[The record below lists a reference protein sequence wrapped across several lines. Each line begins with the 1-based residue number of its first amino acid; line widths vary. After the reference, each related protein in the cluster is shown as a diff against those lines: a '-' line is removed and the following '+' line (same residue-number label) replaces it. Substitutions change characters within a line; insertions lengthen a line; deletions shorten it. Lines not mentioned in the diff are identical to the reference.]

1 MPICLRLLAHKMVLA
16 DFLALSKLG
25 SNIAMS
31 NEIIDMTTSNS
42 IRVKLRL
49 TKGVCE
55 TFVRGIGKFH
65 GMKSAFPDGGQG
77 DYI

>member
-31 NEIIDMTTSNS
+31 NEMIDMTTSNS
-42 IRVKLRL
+42 IRVKPRI
-49 TKGVCE
+49 TGCTCE
-55 TFVRGIGKFH
+55 YFVRGTGRFH
-65 GMKSAFPDGGQG
+65 GMNSAFPDGGQG